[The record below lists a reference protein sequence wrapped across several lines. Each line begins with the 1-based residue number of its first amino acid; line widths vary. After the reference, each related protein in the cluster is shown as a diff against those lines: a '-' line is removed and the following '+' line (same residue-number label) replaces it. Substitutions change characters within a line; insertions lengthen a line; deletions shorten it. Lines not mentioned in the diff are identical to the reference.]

1 MQLRGAGFEVVG
13 PKKRSKKQKVKQ
25 AKDDWLKEMMGGT
38 DERDYDNIEYN
49 FDFAYNEVM
58 SPSLVFRKNIDNLLR
73 TAHFI

>member
-1 MQLRGAGFEVVG
+1 LQLRGAGFEVVG